1 MDIGVVGKQTYK
13 RSVYNLRRGNARISY
28 TEIKNVF
35 LSYLALSLFSVFKEL
50 TYYGAVR
57 SQLNHFF
64 GQHCSHFLSEN
75 KNTAKA
81 VT

>member
-1 MDIGVVGKQTYK
+1 MKIAPFGDQLYK
-13 RSVYNLRRGNARISY
+13 RFINDLRRGNARIAY
-28 TEIKNVF
+28 AEIKNVF
-35 LSYLALSLFSVFKEL
+35 LSYLALSLLSVFKEL
-50 TYYGAVR
+50 TYYGAVC